1 MSPSEIALVVGV
13 AFAAWFALNMFAPL
27 ALLSG
32 SSELVQPLEPGQ
44 WNEIAIKAGIKRVHY
59 RVKDRVTGISLTF
72 SIGPFAFV
80 LIDRRVIDAVQ
91 RGAFTPKQFEVMI
104 AHEIGHLVNRHP
116 QRKFW
121 HTVFLLRFM
130 PGLRGLYRE
139 FEEEADRFAEKHCTA
154 RAVKGMRLRLT
165 RGDFV

>member
-1 MSPSEIALVVGV
+1 MSPSEITLVAAA
-13 AFAAWFALNMFAPL
+13 AFAVWLALNLFAPL
-27 ALLSG
+27 ALLAG
-32 SSELVQPLEPGQ
+32 SKPMVLGEWAS
-44 WNEIAIKAGIKRVHY
+44 IADNAGLRRVRY
-59 RVKDRVTGISLTF
+59 RVKDRVPGISLTF
-72 SIGPFAFV
+72 TIGPWSFV
-80 LIDRRVIDAVQ
+80 LVDRRVIDAVQ

-121 HTVFLLRFM
+121 HTIFFLRFL

-139 FEEEADRFAEKHCTA
+139 FEDEADQFAENHCTT